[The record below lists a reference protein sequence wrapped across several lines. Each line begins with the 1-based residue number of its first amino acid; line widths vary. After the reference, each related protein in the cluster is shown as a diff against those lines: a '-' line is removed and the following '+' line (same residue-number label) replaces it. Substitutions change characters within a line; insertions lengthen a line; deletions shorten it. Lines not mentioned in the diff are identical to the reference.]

1 METNKLL
8 LLSMLSE
15 GEGDLKGKILYQE
28 RLLKIENRLEELK
41 YQEKLKLN
49 VYREKLFCHLII
61 TASYMIK
68 SSIISNFSLS
78 FVLIPNAEAALTMLV
93 IK

>member
-28 RLLKIENRLEELK
+28 RLLKIANRSEELK
-41 YQEKLKLN
+41 Y
-49 VYREKLFCHLII
+49 
-61 TASYMIK
+61 
-68 SSIISNFSLS
+68 
-78 FVLIPNAEAALTMLV
+78 
-93 IK
+93 

>member
-1 METNKLL
+1 
-8 LLSMLSE
+8 
-15 GEGDLKGKILYQE
+15 
-28 RLLKIENRLEELK
+28 
-41 YQEKLKLN
+41 
-49 VYREKLFCHLII
+49 
-61 TASYMIK
+61 MIK